1 MDDLKLTESQ
11 QKAYDA
17 LLRGENVFLTGG
29 AGTGKTT
36 LIKKFIKEVD
46 PYCAHTLL
54 AAPTGKAA
62 LNMAVETDEGTV
74 YGSTVHRLFGLKAEA
89 IPEYRGAVPK
99 IFWGADRIIID
110 EISMMRMDVFDYV
123 SDVLL
128 DVIGDIDRAL
138 SNRRKFQ
145 IILVGDF
152 FQLPPVLKTQAAGGA
167 SDKEVLD
174 AKYGEDIGKAY
185 CFQSY
190 SWDLLEIR
198 KYELTEIMRQ
208 KDDAEFCE
216 ALNKIRKGDA
226 SGITYINQHY
236 DKSRFIP
243 DRPTLCGTN
252 RNAMKINNMMLAR
265 NPNPK
270 KIYEWKVET
279 NSKYISGYLKNLQ
292 CSERLTLCA
301 GAQVISIANTETAVN
316 GQIGRVESVHDDFVV
331 VTWSDG
337 QTSKVLPYEWE
348 ITRQDIIKIG
358 NKVKIAS
365 VPILTVTQ
373 LPLKLAY
380 AFTIHKAQGE
390 TLKRANIILD
400 TFETGHL
407 YTALSRCESV
417 ENMRLQR
424 PLKKSDVLCDETINK
439 WYERQE
445 A

>member
-1 MDDLKLTESQ
+1 M
-11 QKAYDA
+11 
-17 LLRGENVFLTGG
+17 
-29 AGTGKTT
+29 
-36 LIKKFIKEVD
+36 
-46 PYCAHTLL
+46 
-54 AAPTGKAA
+54 
-62 LNMAVETDEGTV
+62 
-74 YGSTVHRLFGLKAEA
+74 
-89 IPEYRGAVPK
+89 
-99 IFWGADRIIID
+99 
-110 EISMMRMDVFDYV
+110 
-123 SDVLL
+123 
-128 DVIGDIDRAL
+128 
-138 SNRRKFQ
+138 
-145 IILVGDF
+145 
-152 FQLPPVLKTQAAGGA
+152 
-167 SDKEVLD
+167 
-174 AKYGEDIGKAY
+174 
-185 CFQSY
+185 
-190 SWDLLEIR
+190 
-198 KYELTEIMRQ
+198 
-208 KDDAEFCE
+208 
-216 ALNKIRKGDA
+216 
-226 SGITYINQHY
+226 
-236 DKSRFIP
+236 
-243 DRPTLCGTN
+243 
-252 RNAMKINNMMLAR
+252 
-265 NPNPK
+265 
-270 KIYEWKVET
+270 
-279 NSKYISGYLKNLQ
+279 
-292 CSERLTLCA
+292 CA

-331 VTWSDG
+331 VTWTDG